1 MSDDFF
7 QYCDD
12 NSIPHQMT
20 CPNTPQPNGV
30 AKRKLSYLVSIC
42 LSWLHDKNLPREL
55 WEKLFNVH
63 AMYLIGFLLGQVHK
77 YLPLKLY
84 MVRSQMLIIFGCL
97 VPFAMF
103 PKSNRTK
110 LNPKANK
117 SVFVGYDSYRKGW
130 RCMDPDT
137 KKFTNS
143 KDVVFDEVSS
153 LFSTPEIFSLDDDQA
168 NLVLLFP
175 TTNA

>member
-1 MSDDFF
+1 
-7 QYCDD
+7 
-12 NSIPHQMT
+12 
-20 CPNTPQPNGV
+20 
-30 AKRKLSYLVSIC
+30 
-42 LSWLHDKNLPREL
+42 
-55 WEKLFNVH
+55 
-63 AMYLIGFLLGQVHK
+63 
-77 YLPLKLY
+77 
-84 MVRSQMLIIFGCL
+84 MLIIFGCL

-110 LNPKANK
+110 LNLKANK

-175 TTNA
+175 TTNAQAPCFEEATNTTPVQNVTRRENGHQQAMRRLTREKRQCHATNPAR